1 MWLKNTRKPYDSK
14 LAPTN
19 LAKLS
24 WPSNKPI
31 IGSDFISA
39 CQQRNG
45 NSKGNSKGNQCHRPV
60 HLNDKAPTRTWALP
74 RPPALWPF
82 RLRAIFLPPRPRA
95 GIFAQPP
102 GRGIPQKLFSPL
114 HRCGPESQIS
124 ERMRRVGSKWIWGNK
139 FSAAEQ
145 WAEFHND
152 EALGLVFE
160 SERERERERQRNN
173 VAEVVSLLQAF
184 VITKGIFLL

>member
-1 MWLKNTRKPYDSK
+1 MTK
-14 LAPTN
+14 LRHERERCPD
-19 LAKLS
+19 LRPCGRSGFVLS
-24 WPSNKPI
+24 S
-31 IGSDFISA
+31 S
-39 CQQRNG
+39 
-45 NSKGNSKGNQCHRPV
+45 
-60 HLNDKAPTRTWALP
+60 
-74 RPPALWPF
+74 
-82 RLRAIFLPPRPRA
+82 LRDPGLVSSLSPLFLPPRPRA